1 MFKSSTTSVDVIM
14 PTKGRVPYFL
24 EALETVVGQ
33 KHRPVRLI
41 VVDDGCSEEE
51 VAQIDRALAT
61 ANNESDQFNAVRIVH
76 AGAGAAAAR
85 NAGFRHGQSPFVL
98 WVDSDDWL
106 LPHKLEHDLDLLN
119 TTGSD
124 FVVSRAQHKRNGK
137 LIDAYWGD
145 EVQHDQ
151 AQFIFPFQTMCALY
165 QRSFISKNQLH
176 WNERLDTTN
185 DWEFSNRALLASKK
199 MKFAANVTATYRQP
213 NSTSQSLGSALNLE
227 KITSQ
232 LLSIDKVLRL
242 KKRAYGKIGAMYKV
256 KHIRHA
262 WFLLGEA
269 IKRGNLRTTG
279 QALRSMARALI
290 S

>member
-1 MFKSSTTSVDVIM
+1 MFESSTTSVDVIM

-41 VVDDGCSEEE
+41 VVDDGCTEDE
-51 VAQIDRALAT
+51 VAQIDRALAE
-61 ANNESDQFNAVRIVH
+61 ANNERDQFNAVRIVH

-151 AQFIFPFQTMCALY
+151 AQFLYPFQTMCALF
-165 QRSFISKNQLH
+165 QRAFISTHRLH
-176 WNERLDTTN
+176 WNERLDTTD
-185 DWEFSNRALLASKK
+185 DWEFSNRALLASEK
-199 MKFAANVTATYRQP
+199 MKFSTNVTAAYRQP
-213 NSTSQSLGSALNLE
+213 NGTSESLGSALNVG
-227 KITSQ
+227 KISRQ
-232 LLSIDKVLRL
+232 LRGIDKVLQL